1 MRVFR
6 LQKGLMILP
15 IVLTGCSL
23 STQPESDQR
32 ASYAPTA
39 ILGHANDNTGKSE
52 EGSIVSDQPSKSG
65 VVDVPIIPRPLTLDA
80 ALNLAKRFNLT
91 LAAKRRELDIAQ
103 GELKQ
108 ASIYFQHNPEVSFG
122 IGGKV
127 ITAPEEHKTFAEPG
141 IELSQEFEIW
151 GQPNARRKAAE
162 AARAATLADI
172 SAAEWEILAQLRKRF
187 YTAQLAS
194 QRVKLAEN
202 QASFGDTVLRL
213 SRRQLEAGE
222 ISRTDYRQLEIR
234 SARLKTNLLTARA
247 AFKSAV
253 SNLRVLIGLS
263 PAEKIEI
270 TDELAALV
278 DPSHASDVLINEV
291 LEHHPRLRHAE
302 IIAEQRRRELTLEH
316 AEAKPNITGGFFWEQ
331 EETHSN
337 KYGINLSFP
346 LPLFNRR
353 QGSIAAA
360 QSALEKAKAEMRAV
374 GHTLRNET
382 KIAVNNY
389 IIGYEAASFYRN
401 EVLPAIQANLEQLEN
416 AFRLGEIGLIEL
428 RVDQRELIEAQI
440 TSLETLSDTYQYRA
454 TIEGLLGRG
463 LEASR
468 RRTNNP

>member
-1 MRVFR
+1 MQVCR
-6 LQKGLMILP
+6 LQKGLMIILM
-15 IVLTGCSL
+15 ILAGCSP
-23 STQPESDQR
+23 STQPESHPR
-32 ASYAPTA
+32 ESYAFESFVNPTD
-39 ILGHANDNTGKSE
+39 DNTRKSE
-52 EGSIVSDQPSKSG
+52 EASIISDQSG
-65 VVDVPIIPRPLTLDA
+65 KPHIVDQPIIPRPLTLDA
-80 ALNLAKRFNLT
+80 ALDLAKRFNLA
-91 LAAKRRELDIAQ
+91 LRAKRREFDIAQ

-122 IGGKV
+122 IGGRV
-127 ITAPEEHKTFAEPG
+127 ITAPQENETFVEP
-141 IELSQEFEIW
+141 ELEISQEFEIW
-151 GQPNARRKAAE
+151 GQPSARRNAAE

-187 YTAQLAS
+187 YAAQLAS

-213 SRRQLEAGE
+213 SQRQLEAGE
-222 ISRTDYRQLEIR
+222 ISRMDYRQLEIR

-270 TDELAALV
+270 IDELPPLV
-278 DPSHASDVLINEV
+278 DPSHASDALINEV

-302 IIAEQRRRELTLEH
+302 FIAEQRRRELTLEH

-331 EETHSN
+331 EEIHSN

-360 QSALEKAKAEMRAV
+360 QSALEKAKAEMRAI
-374 GHTLRNET
+374 GHTLRSET

-401 EVLPAIQANLEQLEN
+401 EMLPAIQANLEQLEN

-440 TSLETLSDTYQYRA
+440 TALETLSDTYQYRA
-454 TIEGLLGRG
+454 AIEGLLGRG

>member
-1 MRVFR
+1 MQACWLHTRA
-6 LQKGLMILP
+6 MI
-15 IVLTGCSL
+15 IMMVIAGCSPT
-23 STQPESDQR
+23 TQPESH
-32 ASYAPTA
+32 
-39 ILGHANDNTGKSE
+39 LGESPAFKSIMKHTDDNTRKSE

-80 ALNLAKRFNLT
+80 ALDLARGFNPALR
-91 LAAKRRELDIAQ
+91 AKRRELDIAE

-122 IGGKV
+122 IGGRV
-127 ITAPEEHKTFAEPG
+127 ITAPQQNETFAEPE
-141 IELSQEFEIW
+141 IEISQEFEIW
-151 GQPNARRKAAE
+151 GQPSARRKAAE
-162 AARAATLADI
+162 AARSATIADI
-172 SAAEWEILAQLRKRF
+172 LAAEWEILAQLRHRF
-187 YTAQLAS
+187 YTTQLAS

-202 QASFGDTVLRL
+202 QASFADTVLRL

-247 AFKSAV
+247 AFKSSI
-253 SNLRVLIGLS
+253 SNLRALIGLS

-270 TDELAALV
+270 PDELPPLV
-278 DPSHASDVLINEV
+278 DPSHTSDVLINEV

-302 IIAEQRRRELTLEH
+302 FIAEQRRYELTLEH
-316 AEAKPNITGGFFWEQ
+316 AEAKPNVTGGFFWEQ
-331 EETHSN
+331 EEIHSN

-346 LPLFNRR
+346 LPLFNRG
-353 QGSIAAA
+353 QGSIAAS
-360 QSALEKAKAEMRAV
+360 QSALEKAKAEIRSV
-374 GHTLRNET
+374 GYTLRNET

-401 EVLPAIQANLEQLEN
+401 EVIPAIQANLEQLEN
-416 AFRLGEIGLIEL
+416 AFRLGEIGSIEL

-440 TSLETLSDTYQYRA
+440 AALETLSDTYQYRA
-454 TIEGLLGRG
+454 AIEGLLGRG

-468 RRTNNP
+468 RRTKIP